1 MRSPRLVMLFSLLF
15 IQVNHSY
22 SNSSDN
28 YLASE
33 KNTIN
38 VFQQSSPKVVYIQRL
53 VTKKESSKIIQV
65 SDGAG
70 SGIIWDNAGHIVT
83 NYHVIRG
90 AKQIAVSVGDT
101 TVHAKVIGA
110 EPRKDIAVL
119 VLNSPKLLKQLK
131 TYKSFDIAPTKDLQ
145 VGQKTIA
152 IGNPFGFEHTVT
164 TGIISSLG
172 RQFPGIGGVS
182 IHHAIQTDAAINPG
196 NSGGPLLDSQG
207 RLIGLNAAIF
217 SQSGNSAGIGFA
229 IPSDDIVRSVNQ
241 IIQHGRVVLA
251 GIGIERADVAVAKRL
266 GVTRGILIANVLPN
280 TPAAKA
286 GFMVTKHNRWGKTE
300 LGDVIVAINAHK
312 VSDYDTFYNLF
323 TEINVGEKV
332 SVTVM
337 RHGKPITRTMNTID
351 IEAYTA

>member
-1 MRSPRLVMLFSLLF
+1 MRFNQLATAFVLLF
-15 IQVNHSY
+15 VQIGYVFPNPTVNLLS
-22 SNSSDN
+22 
-28 YLASE
+28 SE
-33 KNTIN
+33 KNTID
-38 VFQQSSPKVVYIQRL
+38 VFQQSSPKVVYIERL
-53 VTKKESSKIIQV
+53 VTKKQASKRVQIAN
-65 SDGAG
+65 GAG

-83 NYHVIRG
+83 NYHVIKG
-90 AKQIAVSVGDT
+90 AEQLAVSVGDT

-119 VLNSPKLLKQLK
+119 LLNSPKLIHKLK
-131 TYKSFDIAPTKDLQ
+131 TFKSFAIAPTHELQ

-172 RQFPGIGGVS
+172 RQFPGVGGVS

-217 SQSGNSAGIGFA
+217 SQTGASTGIGFA

-251 GIGIERADVAVAKRL
+251 GIGIERAKVEDAKRL
-266 GVTRGILIANVLPN
+266 GVTNGILIANVLPN

-286 GFMVTKHNRWGKTE
+286 GLFVTKRNRWGRSQ
-300 LGDVIVAINAHK
+300 LGDVIVSVNKHK
-312 VSDYDTFYNLF
+312 VNDYDAFYNLF
-323 TEINVGEKV
+323 TEIGVGEKI
-332 SVTVM
+332 SVTVL
-337 RHGKPITRTMNTID
+337 RNGKQVTRTMKTID
-351 IEAYTA
+351 IEAY